1 MTNTIAAWKLHP
13 DKRVW
18 LSQAHSRHDSASI
31 ARHTLAATASRRPTR
46 TSVRAAVASPH
57 AHDAFREVDA
67 LRESVASSARVLMAV
82 AFGCR
87 SRRRPRLVT
96 DVLAPLRSLYRAPR
110 VYLSSNSAATTS
122 RGEDFTFQQSTAR
135 GIVLSE
141 NSNAFHYQFH
151 WH

>member
-1 MTNTIAAWKLHP
+1 MT
-13 DKRVW
+13 
-18 LSQAHSRHDSASI
+18 
-31 ARHTLAATASRRPTR
+31 ARRLPGT
-46 TSVRAAVASPH
+46 
-57 AHDAFREVDA
+57 
-67 LRESVASSARVLMAV
+67 LMAV
-82 AFGCR
+82 AFGYR

-96 DVLAPLRSLYRAPR
+96 DVLALLRSLYRAPR

-151 WH
+151 WHYVGVEIQTANRRPSLWYQPARQPVYLRQK